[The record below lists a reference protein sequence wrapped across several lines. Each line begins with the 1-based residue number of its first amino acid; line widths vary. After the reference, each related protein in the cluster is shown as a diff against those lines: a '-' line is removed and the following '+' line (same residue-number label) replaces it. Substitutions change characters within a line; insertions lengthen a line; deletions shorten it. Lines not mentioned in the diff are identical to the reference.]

1 MCVARAR
8 CALCVS
14 SYLFKLRCRLF
25 SHTRIPSAG
34 ACGYPR
40 SCSNF
45 ALLVFTYSD
54 SSRAKCGDPV
64 NKKALRAYRP
74 QTYCPGLP
82 QSYANV
88 SNVSVAL
95 RNDRGGRR
103 HSIKMEWRS
112 QLNCC
117 AYPRSYSNGACACS
131 HILGFPRLVP
141 VGILVAVQTSR
152 CSFSHTRIRHWVTPF
167 H

>member
-40 SCSNF
+40 SCSNCAVACF
-45 ALLVFTYSD
+45 HILGFPRLMPVGILVVIRTALALVLIYSD

-64 NKKALRAYRP
+64 NKKTLRAYRP

-95 RNDRGGRR
+95 RNDRGGDA
-103 HSIKMEWRS
+103 IPLKW
-112 QLNCC
+112 N
-117 AYPRSYSNGACACS
+117 
-131 HILGFPRLVP
+131 
-141 VGILVAVQTSR
+141 VAR
-152 CSFSHTRIRHWVTPF
+152 N
-167 H
+167 